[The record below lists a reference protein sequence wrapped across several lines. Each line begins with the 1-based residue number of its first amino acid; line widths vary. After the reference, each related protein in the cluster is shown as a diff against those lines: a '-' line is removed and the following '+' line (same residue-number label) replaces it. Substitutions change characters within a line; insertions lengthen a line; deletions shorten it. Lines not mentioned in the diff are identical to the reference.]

1 MMEHTHV
8 TNITI
13 NANNDIG
20 IKKSDFKLSIEKMI
34 PKGTYNFCT
43 ILQFY
48 EVLFAFTRW

>member
-20 IKKSDFKLSIEKMI
+20 IKKSDFKLSIEKMMRI
-34 PKGTYNFCT
+34 STEWRRF
-43 ILQFY
+43 L
-48 EVLFAFTRW
+48 